1 MELINREVRWRLA
14 SSPLVELFQLNF
26 NLFDHRIFF
35 FFFFVSSWIKARVV
49 IPEYFFLGSELWLI
63 SVIFKTQLWLVR
75 NLLICTNHTT
85 CFLLLLVPVSLTSIY
100 VGEIWVELAS
110 GGAGIERDKNSLI
123 HFFSA

>member
-1 MELINREVRWRLA
+1 M
-14 SSPLVELFQLNF
+14 
-26 NLFDHRIFF
+26 
-35 FFFFVSSWIKARVV
+35 IKARVV